1 MQKLTPCPGDLGSIN
16 CIFDDS
22 DISSIFEKDSLK
34 GSFFESFI
42 QDDSC
47 LVSSPSQLAPKPK
60 FEKPIEKFLSPQN
73 LNKKSFKFS
82 SITPGSN
89 RFMIEDNRLDES
101 YEEMIKSMGGRKTDG
116 LKESFIQLIQVEK
129 LSMRMQLK
137 HYSTGKF

>member
-1 MQKLTPCPGDLGSIN
+1 MQKLPPCPGDLGNIN

-34 GSFFESFI
+34 GSFFDSFI
-42 QDDSC
+42 HDDSC
-47 LVSSPSQLAPKPK
+47 LVLSPTQLAPKRK
-60 FEKPIEKFLSPQN
+60 FENSVDKFLSPQN
-73 LNKKSFKFS
+73 LSKKVSKFS
-82 SITPGSN
+82 SITPGSI
-89 RFMIEDNRLDES
+89 RFTTEENRLDES